1 MFTVCALAGVLGFA
15 LSACDDSSS
24 AGGEE
29 NGGSNRGGIPDTVE
43 TFMELSDYDCG
54 KSQKCVATYLT
65 EYHNMAVCD
74 GDNGWVIGTLIEKMD
89 CDFSSSSAKVT
100 DKGSDAKS
108 SDSKSNDPAE
118 VTDDSSDSKD
128 CPSSAGTSTESSN
141 SNSSGNDAMSS
152 NSSAKSSS
160 SSVIV
165 TNSSSS
171 RNENSSS
178 SETTL
183 SCSSE
188 LSEASSS
195 SESLSAG
202 SIYDATANTLTDL
215 RDGKTYKTVTIG
227 RQIWMA
233 ENLNYAYTDVFYKR
247 DNYTSDS
254 TSWCYDNDPAN
265 CAKYGRLYTW
275 AAAMDS
281 LGKWSKNGKK
291 CGYIASCSPT
301 YPVRGICPKGW
312 HLPSKQEFGTLIT
325 AVGDSSTNGTVL
337 KSTDGWSNHGN
348 GTDAFGF
355 SALPAGAR
363 SDGHYVRRGS
373 YAYFW
378 SSNDTKGI
386 SHDAYRMYLYCG
398 EDIAGLIY
406 DNKNHGASV
415 RCVKDSN

>member
-1 MFTVCALAGVLGFA
+1 MKIFLYRKFMLCALAWVFAAIFA

-24 AGGEE
+24 AGGDETE
-29 NGGSNRGGIPDTVE
+29 TSALSSAEGQDDVSSGS
-43 TFMELSDYDCG
+43 
-54 KSQKCVATYLT
+54 
-65 EYHNMAVCD
+65 
-74 GDNGWVIGTLIEKMD
+74 EK
-89 CDFSSSSAKVT
+89 SSSSSDKAT
-100 DKGSDAKS
+100 DKDSEPATREPAEPAEVADWS
-108 SDSKSNDPAE
+108 SDSKSTDSAEENDE
-118 VTDDSSDSKD
+118 SSDSKD

>member
-1 MFTVCALAGVLGFA
+1 MVCALAWVFAAIFA

-24 AGGEE
+24 AGGDETE
-29 NGGSNRGGIPDTVE
+29 TSALSSAEGQDDVSSGS
-43 TFMELSDYDCG
+43 
-54 KSQKCVATYLT
+54 
-65 EYHNMAVCD
+65 
-74 GDNGWVIGTLIEKMD
+74 EK
-89 CDFSSSSAKVT
+89 SSSSSDKAT
-100 DKGSDAKS
+100 DKDSEPATREPAEPAEVADWS
-108 SDSKSNDPAE
+108 SDSKSTDSAEENDE
-118 VTDDSSDSKD
+118 SSDSKD